1 MLGVR
6 VSQTAPD
13 NDDIAQLVR
22 ATVSKTVYTGSYPVI
37 VTISRD
43 VSDVHLKLLTD
54 VEYEETYYDVGTEVN
69 WSSNVIWF
77 FANTVTPF
85 D

>member
-13 NDDIAQLVR
+13 NDDIAQMVR
-22 ATVSKTVYTGSYPVI
+22 ATVSKTVYTGSCPVI
-37 VTISRD
+37 VTILRD